1 MGDGLMI
8 KQVLLGVAV
17 CFFVSQAYAERNDF
31 VLSAGV
37 GYGLSNQ
44 LVSDSN
50 TEIQPASS
58 STGLLGRVKI
68 GRMTTPVDALFG
80 FGQIYQMDYDG
91 QEASVNSATSSLL
104 GVGYT
109 HYLKSE
115 VGSPYFSIGVGFNR
129 FDVEG
134 DDGLTKF
141 GQSFLLESGYEVNE
155 HFQLSSTLMMS
166 RTTGFGTGDSDYSSI
181 STATITFNIE
191 YKL

>member
-1 MGDGLMI
+1 MGEGLMI
-8 KQVLLGVAV
+8 KQVMLGAIV
-17 CFFVSQAYAERNDF
+17 CLFVSQAYAERNEF

-37 GYGLSNQ
+37 GYGLNNQ
-44 LVSDSN
+44 LVSDSD
-50 TEIQPASS
+50 IDSQPAASS
-58 STGLLGRVKI
+58 SGLLGRVKV

-80 FGQIYQMDYDG
+80 FGQIYQMEYDG
-91 QEASVNSATSSLL
+91 QEASVSSANLSLL
-104 GVGYT
+104 GVGYI

-115 VGSPYFSIGVGFNR
+115 VGSPYFSVGVGFNR

-134 DDGLTKF
+134 SDGLTGS

-155 HFQLSSTLMMS
+155 HLQLSSLLMMS
-166 RTTGFGTGDSDYSSI
+166 RTTGYGSDNSDYLSI